1 MAPAVSHT
9 VVIYT
14 VVDSVLSASRKRFNA
29 EIAGNAKNYRDQM
42 KELLRS

>member
-14 VVDSVLSASRKRFNA
+14 VVDSVLSASRKGSKA
-29 EIAGNAKNYRDQM
+29 EIAGNAKKYREQK
-42 KELLRS
+42 KELLLS